1 MRIILVILDFPLYIM
16 ESLKRWSSLHGYTAI
31 FMFLTTISKGS
42 TCEAPSS
49 PQCFRR
55 YAEDN
60 VYLCEW
66 SMNMTESNVTFD
78 LHLNE
83 TKFPE
88 IAKTWYE
95 VLEEQLTKF
104 HLVHH
109 IWVEAH
115 VGNSSCNSL
124 KMPIKLT
131 DTVKYQAPQ
140 NISVSWIKNN
150 LNLTWTAAEK
160 YPALAE
166 VWFQPDNL
174 STESWEKKKIN
185 TTAKTLTYQ
194 VIVANLLKSTAY
206 QVRIRHQPILVL
218 NPLWS
223 DWSTVIVP
231 AELEQPKVTMTKTTS
246 NGTRTLMLT
255 WKPVPHA
262 AAVRGVKYR
271 FDDTHSSRGCPCP
284 RGKKRK
290 RDHYGTIDY
299 TTYNVLYSAVNITI
313 IATNAAGH
321 SPPAIIQVP
330 AEPATDLKTCD
341 KTLLNE
347 KLKKT
352 CLEWYELQDGDLRP
366 KNVITRQ
373 KGIGQK
379 QIREKMK
386 AYVRYLYFEHRCLD
400 GKPKTVKMCLFYKE
414 EGVPDRAPQDFI
426 AFNETYNS
434 AELSWKAIPFVN
446 QRGFL
451 THYILCSVQISS
463 QDKQGGKCH
472 NISASITSYHLE
484 NLTPGTKYN
493 ISLAGVTRKGG
504 GLTAT
509 VTIST
514 RPETPVNAWLSLGLL
529 FMFFLLSIMCTFVL
543 KRIKNMIF
551 PPVPTPV
558 ILDFTTHQ
566 PESQERLEKEEEVC
580 ELTMHQLHPER
591 KTVLEDAEETTVREW
606 DDNTDEDVE
615 DERGDSWMLEGTSDE
630 CLSPGS
636 TEEALG
642 SSREEEMTDMEQM
655 DEITLLIYKRGLVFD
670 VKTDS
675 LENGLT
681 DGSFIAQT

>member
-1 MRIILVILDFPLYIM
+1 M

-31 FMFLTTISKGS
+31 FMFLTTIRKGS

-49 PQCFRR
+49 PQCFKR
-55 YAEDN
+55 YAKDS

-66 SMNMTESNVTFD
+66 SMNMTESNVTFE

-83 TKFPE
+83 TKSPPIKE
-88 IAKTWYE
+88 TWYE
-95 VLEEQLTKF
+95 VLEERLTKF

-115 VGNSSCNSL
+115 VGNSSCSSL
-124 KMPIKLT
+124 KMPIKLS

-150 LNLTWTAAEK
+150 LSLTWTAAEK

-166 VWFQPDNL
+166 VWFRPDNH
-174 STESWEKKKIN
+174 STESWGKKKTN
-185 TTAKTLTYQ
+185 TTTKTLQ

-206 QVRIRHQPILVL
+206 QVQIRHQPILVL

-231 AELEQPKVTMTKTTS
+231 AELEQPKVTMTKKIS
-246 NGTRTLMLT
+246 KGTRTLTLT

-262 AAVRGVKYR
+262 AAVRGVNYSLS
-271 FDDTHSSRGCPCP
+271 DTHSSRGCPCP
-284 RGKKRK
+284 RGRKRK
-290 RDHYGTIDY
+290 RDLSGTNDY
-299 TTYNVLYSAVNITI
+299 TTYVSYSAVNITI
-313 IATNAAGH
+313 IARNAAGL
-321 SPPAIIQVP
+321 SPPAVIQVP

-347 KLKKT
+347 KLNNT
-352 CLEWYELQDGDLRP
+352 VCLEWYELQDGDPRP
-366 KNVITRQ
+366 KNVITKK
-373 KGIGQK
+373 KGKGQK
-379 QIREKMK
+379 HIRENMK
-386 AYVRYLYFEHRCLD
+386 AYVRYLYFEHRCLKR
-400 GKPKTVKMCLFYKE
+400 KPKTVKMCLFYKE

-426 AFNETYNS
+426 AFNETYSS
-434 AELSWKAIPFVN
+434 AELSWKAIPFAN

-463 QDKQGGKCH
+463 QDKQEGECH
-472 NISASITSYHLE
+472 NISDSLTSHHLE

-493 ISLAGVTRKGG
+493 ISLAGVTRKGE

-509 VTIST
+509 VTITT
-514 RPETPVNAWLSLGLL
+514 RPETPLNVWLSLGLL

-591 KTVLEDAEETTVREW
+591 KTVLEDAEETTVLEW
-606 DDNTDEDVE
+606 DDNTDEDGE
-615 DERGDSWMLEGTSDE
+615 DERGDSWMFEGTSDE
-630 CLSPGS
+630 CFSPGS
-636 TEEALG
+636 TEEAPG

-675 LENGLT
+675 PENGLT
-681 DGSFIAQT
+681 EGSSTAQT